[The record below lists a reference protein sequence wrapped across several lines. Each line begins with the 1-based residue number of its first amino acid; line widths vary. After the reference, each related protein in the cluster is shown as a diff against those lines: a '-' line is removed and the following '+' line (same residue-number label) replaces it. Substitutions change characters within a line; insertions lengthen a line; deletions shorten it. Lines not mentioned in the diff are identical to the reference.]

1 MYDAIII
8 GGGVAGMTAAIYT
21 LRASKKVLILEKES
35 IGGQIISSPLV
46 ENYPGFSK
54 ISGSELVNN
63 LYEQVLNLKGQVEIE
78 EVVKIENSNIK
89 KVITEDNVY
98 QCKSIIIATGAKNRL
113 LGLSKEEEFIGN
125 GICFCVTCDG
135 AFYQNKVVAVIGG
148 GNTAV
153 INALALSDICE
164 KVYVIQDLSVL
175 TGEPI
180 LNNKLL
186 NKENVEI
193 IYNAKVLELKGE
205 NELQEITIEVN
216 NKKQEIKLD
225 GMFISIGQ
233 IPQTEIIKD
242 LVNLN
247 KLNYVIAD
255 ESCHTNLEGIFVAGD
270 CKDKMIRQLTTA
282 TSDGT
287 IAAIEAIKYLNR

>member
-1 MYDAIII
+1 MYDVIII

-21 LRASKKVLILEKES
+21 LRASKKVLILEKEN

-63 LYEQVLNLKGQVEIE
+63 LYKQVLNLKGEVELE

-153 INALALSDICE
+153 INALALSDICK
-164 KVYVIQDLSVL
+164 KVYVIQDLAVL

-180 LNNKLL
+180 LNDKLL
-186 NKENVEI
+186 SKENIEI

-205 NELQEITIEVN
+205 DELQAIMIEIN
-216 NKKQEIKLD
+216 DKKQEIKLD

-233 IPQTEIIKD
+233 IPQTEIVEN

-247 KLNYVIAD
+247 KLNYILAD

-270 CKDKMIRQLTTA
+270 CRDKMIRQLTTA

-287 IAAIEAIKYLNR
+287 IAAIETIKYLNK